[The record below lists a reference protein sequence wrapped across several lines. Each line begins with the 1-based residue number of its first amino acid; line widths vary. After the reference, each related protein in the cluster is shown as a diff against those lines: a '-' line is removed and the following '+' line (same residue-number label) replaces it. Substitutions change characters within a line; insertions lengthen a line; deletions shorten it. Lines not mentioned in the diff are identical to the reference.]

1 MKGPP
6 TGGARRYIAAGFCQ
20 GRGASPPLSRVL
32 QIAGVGA
39 DAGPVLAGVKA
50 FPVTK
55 LVLLFEERDAKAAV
69 EMAEKLEPLK
79 VDVERRPIKGPPL
92 TEVLRVIAEVVHTE
106 RLHYDDVMVNV
117 TVANKLL
124 QCSLMSGAFV
134 HGIRAFAVGESGPMQ
149 LPVLKFAYS
158 EIISH
163 SKMNIL
169 RALERAGG
177 SVESLNELSEMSGVE
192 KSLLSYHIRGGRDAK
207 GLEELNLVGID
218 RAKQGRLQVHLT
230 EMGKLIL
237 IGGEQLLA
245 PKASR

>member
-1 MKGPP
+1 M
-6 TGGARRYIAAGFCQ
+6 
-20 GRGASPPLSRVL
+20 SRVL

-55 LVLLFEERDAKAAV
+55 LVLLFEERDAEAAV

>member
-1 MKGPP
+1 MGLDPAP
-6 TGGARRYIAAGFCQ
+6 I
-20 GRGASPPLSRVL
+20 
-32 QIAGVGA
+32 
-39 DAGPVLAGVKA
+39 LAGLKA
-50 FPVTK
+50 FPVKK
-55 LVLLFEERDAKAAV
+55 LVLLFEERDARAAL
-69 EMAEKLEPLK
+69 EAAEKLEPMK
-79 VDVERRPIKGPPL
+79 VEVDRRAIVGPPL
-92 TEVLRVIAEVVHTE
+92 SEVLRVMADVVQTE
-106 RLHYDDVMVNV
+106 RLNYDDVVVNV

-134 HGIRAFAVGESGPMQ
+134 QGLRAFAIGDKGPVQ

-158 EIISH
+158 EIISQ

-169 RALERAGG
+169 RALQKAGG
-177 SVESLNELSEMSGVE
+177 AVESLNELSEMSGVE

-237 IGGEQLLA
+237 IGGEHLMA
-245 PKASR
+245 PKAAR

>member
-1 MKGPP
+1 M
-6 TGGARRYIAAGFCQ
+6 
-20 GRGASPPLSRVL
+20 
-32 QIAGVGA
+32 
-39 DAGPVLAGVKA
+39 LAGVKA

-55 LVLLFEERDAKAAV
+55 LVLLFEEQDAKAAV
-69 EMAEKLEPLK
+69 ELAEKLEPMK
-79 VDVERRPIKGPPL
+79 CEVDRRAIQGSPL
-92 TEVLRVIAEVVHTE
+92 TEVLRVMAEVVHTE
-106 RLHYDDVMVNV
+106 RLHYDDLMVNV

-134 HGIRAFAVGESGPMQ
+134 HGLRAFAIGESGPVQ

-158 EIISH
+158 EIISQ

-177 SVESLNELSEMSGVE
+177 AVESLNELSEMSGVE

-237 IGGEQLLA
+237 IGGEHLMA
-245 PKASR
+245 PKAAR